1 MNTLTKLQDVYCDN
15 FIAYYRAHSIHMNI
29 LGRNFYSDHKLLQK
43 IYEELQEHIDDIG
56 ELLRSS
62 QEFVPETIGDILA
75 GSDLD
80 DSTAGASGAD
90 SLLVHVRS
98 ALEHLVMAYT
108 ELNLLATE
116 EDYPDIENFAQG
128 QIQTLK
134 RFIWMLT
141 ATEE

>member
-1 MNTLTKLQDVYCDN
+1 
-15 FIAYYRAHSIHMNI
+15 
-29 LGRNFYSDHKLLQK
+29 
-43 IYEELQEHIDDIG
+43 
-56 ELLRSS
+56 
-62 QEFVPETIGDILA
+62 
-75 GSDLD
+75 
-80 DSTAGASGAD
+80 
-90 SLLVHVRS
+90 
-98 ALEHLVMAYT
+98 MAYT